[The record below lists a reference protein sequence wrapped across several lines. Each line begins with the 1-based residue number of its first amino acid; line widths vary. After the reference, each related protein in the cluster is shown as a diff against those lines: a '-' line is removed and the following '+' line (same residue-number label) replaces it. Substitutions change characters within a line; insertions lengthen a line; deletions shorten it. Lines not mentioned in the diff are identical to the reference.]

1 VYFHLLASQQ
11 QMKNSSYL
19 CVLCGSA
26 VRKYNKNGIT
36 MTQKIFQEAIAA
48 IVNGDADKANAIARR
63 GIEEGVDPLE
73 LMTHGF
79 ITGINQVGDLFGSG
93 KLFIPGLVKSADA
106 MEKATAIINA
116 ALPRE
121 QETASGK
128 IVIGTVEGDMHDIG
142 KTIVVSLLRANGFEV
157 LDLGRDVAPQR
168 FIEEAEKFKA
178 DIIGSSTLLTTTMGV
193 QRELEEE
200 LKKAG
205 LKEKYKTIVG
215 GAPVT
220 RRWAKRIGADA
231 FAQDA
236 GDGVNKVK
244 QLLMKDS

>member
-1 VYFHLLASQQ
+1 
-11 QMKNSSYL
+11 
-19 CVLCGSA
+19 
-26 VRKYNKNGIT
+26 
-36 MTQKIFQEAIAA
+36 MTQKIFEEAIKA
-48 IVNGDADKANAIARR
+48 IIDGDLDRATEIAGRGLAE
-63 GIEEGVDPLE
+63 GIEPLE
-73 LMTHGF
+73 LMTNGF
-79 ITGINQVGDLFGSG
+79 IPGINEVGEQFGSG

-116 ALPRE
+116 ALPQE
-121 QETASGK
+121 QETAAGK

-157 LDLGRDVAPQR
+157 LDLGRDVPPSR

-178 DIIGSSTLLTTTMGV
+178 DIIGSSTLFTTTMPV
-193 QRELEEE
+193 QKELEEE

-220 RRWAKRIGADA
+220 QRWANRIGANA

-236 GDGVNKVK
+236 GDGVKKIK
-244 QLLMKDS
+244 QLLAK

>member
-1 VYFHLLASQQ
+1 
-11 QMKNSSYL
+11 
-19 CVLCGSA
+19 
-26 VRKYNKNGIT
+26 
-36 MTQKIFQEAIAA
+36 MTQNIFEQAIKAVIDGDVDRAA
-48 IVNGDADKANAIARR
+48 ELARR
-63 GIEEGVDPLE
+63 GLGEGLDPLE
-73 LMTHGF
+73 LMTNGF
-79 ITGINQVGDLFGSG
+79 IPGINRVGDLFGSG

-106 MEKATAIINA
+106 MQKATAIINA
-116 ALPRE
+116 AIPQE
-121 QETASGK
+121 QETVNGK

-157 LDLGRDVAPQR
+157 LDLGRDVAPHR

-178 DIIGSSTLLTTTMGV
+178 DIIGSSTLLTTTMVV
-193 QRELEEE
+193 QKELEEA

-220 RRWAKRIGADA
+220 QRWANRIGADA

-236 GDGVNKVK
+236 GDGVKKVRH
-244 QLLMKDS
+244 LLAKLP